1 MYRAC
6 LEFGNPIQDAV
17 SRVRF
22 APKSNNLLIASWDS
36 SLRLYDVSSSRLR
49 LEAPT
54 EAALLDCCFQ
64 NEAVALSAGH
74 DGSINR
80 FVMSYFKAVYS
91 LNFQDSKSDFELF
104 IQLEIMRIQQAVLSI
119 LMKRQTITG
128 GWDKMIFSWDT
139 RSAKAPGCLNSLRAE
154 VESMSISGF
163 SLMVAVGSSVYMYDL
178 RNSSKPVQAKESC
191 MDIRIKCV
199 RPTLNSEGFVVGS
212 VDGRVAL
219 KYFYPSK
226 LNTEGYVFRCHPKA
240 KSGRRYLTAVN
251 DIAFNASICGAFVT
265 GDNEGYV
272 TAWDARSK
280 KRLLEFPRYPNSVSS
295 LSFNHE
301 GQLLAVAASYT
312 YHEANE
318 RP

>member
-74 DGSINR
+74 DGSIN
-80 FVMSYFKAVYS
+80 SIYS
-91 LNFQDSKSDFELF
+91 SSLIALG
-104 IQLEIMRIQQAVLSI
+104 
-119 LMKRQTITG
+119 QTITG
-128 GWDKMIFSWDT
+128 GWDKMILSWDT
-139 RSAKAPGCLNSLRAE
+139 RSAKAHRCLNSLRAE
-154 VESMSISGF
+154 VESMSIAGF
-163 SLMVAVGSSVYMYDL
+163 SLMVAVGSSVSMYDL
-178 RNSSKPVQAKESC
+178 RNSSKSVQAKESC

-251 DIAFNASICGAFVT
+251 DIAFNAS
-265 GDNEGYV
+265 Y
-272 TAWDARSK
+272 
-280 KRLLEFPRYPNSVSS
+280 FPRYPNSVSS

>member
-1 MYRAC
+1 MYPAC

-80 FVMSYFKAVYS
+80 YDLHSGIIHTIGNHEDSASCIEYS
-91 LNFQDSKSDFELF
+91 DETCVGHQHLF
-104 IQLEIMRIQQAVLSI
+104 ISLIALG
-119 LMKRQTITG
+119 QTITG
-128 GWDKMIFSWDT
+128 GWDKMILSWDT
-139 RSAKAPGCLNSLRAE
+139 RSAKACGCLNSLRAE

-163 SLMVAVGSSVYMYDL
+163 SLMVAVGSSVNMYDL
-178 RNSSKPVQAKESC
+178 RNSSKSVQAKESC

-199 RPTLNSEGFVVGS
+199 RPALTLEGFVVGS

-219 KYFYPSK
+219 KYVYPSK

-265 GDNEGYV
+265 GDNEGFV